1 MKKLKIDNN
10 DIVDFLNTVESL
22 KFEIPDIEYRTEMRR
37 FLNLDLSKEDG
48 LTSKE
53 KKEEREFYSAHK
65 EFRRLMK
72 KKLKRLDYF
81 RYELNP
87 HSGFFRGG
95 KKRIRQLTKEDI
107 EKHNIESTIARK
119 IIEQKSEREIVELII
134 KQRKDYLIYLKSKP
148 DDNNVLDNGLTRTEF
163 IENNIVFLDRL
174 SSNVE
179 ETFKEKENIKSRM
192 KYR

>member
-1 MKKLKIDNN
+1 MKKFKIDNN

-22 KFEIPDIEYRTEMRR
+22 KFEIPAIEYRTEMRR
-37 FLNLDLSKEDG
+37 YLDLELSTEEG

-53 KKEEREFYSAHK
+53 KKERKEFYSAHK

-87 HSGFFRGG
+87 HSGFFKGG
-95 KKRIRQLTKEDI
+95 KKKISQLTKEDI
-107 EKHNIESTIARK
+107 EKHNIEYTIARK
-119 IIEQKSEREIVELII
+119 IIDKKSEKEIVELII

-179 ETFKEKENIKSRM
+179 EIFQKKESVNSRM

>member
-22 KFEIPDIEYRTEMRR
+22 KFEIPAIEYRAEMRR
-37 FLNLDLSKEDG
+37 YVDLDLTREDG

-53 KKEEREFYSAHK
+53 KKEKREFYSAHK
-65 EFRRLMK
+65 GFRRLMK
-72 KKLKRLDYF
+72 KKRKQLDYF
-81 RYELNP
+81 KYELNP
-87 HSGFFRGG
+87 HSGFFSGG
-95 KKRIRQLTKEDI
+95 KKRISQLTKEDI
-107 EKHNIESTIARK
+107 EKHNIESEIARK
-119 IIEQKSEREIVELII
+119 IIDQKSEKEIVELII